1 MKILVVDDNLASRR
15 LLLSHLQDF
24 GSCQGAANG
33 LEALEAFKICIESGE
48 RYRLICLDI
57 VMPEMD
63 GRTLL
68 KNIRQ
73 LEAEYSISTEEK
85 AKIIMTTA
93 LDDRM
98 DIIESF
104 NEGCE
109 GYVIKPVD
117 KTHLYRVLEQLG
129 ITPQE

>member
-1 MKILVVDDNLASRR
+1 MKILVIDDNLASRK
-15 LLLSHLQDF
+15 LLQSHLVEYGTVQTA
-24 GSCQGAANG
+24 SNG
-33 LEALEAFKICIESGE
+33 LEAYEAIKLCIESGD
-48 RYRLICLDI
+48 RYDLICLDI

-73 LEAEYSISTEEK
+73 LELEYSISDLQK

-109 GYVIKPVD
+109 GYIIKPVD
-117 KTHLYRVLEQLG
+117 KDHLKRVIDQLALKK
-129 ITPQE
+129 

>member
-1 MKILVVDDNLASRR
+1 MKILVIDDNLASRK
-15 LLLSHLQDF
+15 LLQSYLVEYGTVQTAS
-24 GSCQGAANG
+24 NG
-33 LEALEAFKICIESGE
+33 LEAYEAIKLCIESGA
-48 RYRLICLDI
+48 RYDLICLDI

-73 LEAEYSISTEEK
+73 LELEYSISDLQK

-109 GYVIKPVD
+109 GYIIKPVD
-117 KTHLYRVLEQLG
+117 KDHLKRVIEQLALKK
-129 ITPQE
+129 

>member
-1 MKILVVDDNLASRR
+1 MKILVIDDNLASRK
-15 LLLSHLQDF
+15 LLQSYLVDYGTVQTAS
-24 GSCQGAANG
+24 NG
-33 LEALEAFKICIESGE
+33 LEAYEAIKLCIESGD
-48 RYRLICLDI
+48 RYDLICLDI

-73 LEAEYSISTEEK
+73 LESEYSISDAQK

-109 GYVIKPVD
+109 GYIIKPVD
-117 KTHLYRVLEQLG
+117 KDHLKRVIEQLALKK
-129 ITPQE
+129 

>member
-1 MKILVVDDNLASRR
+1 MKILVIDDNLASRK
-15 LLLSHLQDF
+15 LLQSYLVDYGTVQTAS
-24 GSCQGAANG
+24 NG
-33 LEALEAFKICIESGE
+33 LEAYEAIKLCIESGE
-48 RYRLICLDI
+48 RYDLICLDI

-73 LEAEYSISTEEK
+73 LESEYSISDAQK

-109 GYVIKPVD
+109 GYIIKPVD
-117 KTHLYRVLEQLG
+117 KDHLKRVIEQLALKK
-129 ITPQE
+129 